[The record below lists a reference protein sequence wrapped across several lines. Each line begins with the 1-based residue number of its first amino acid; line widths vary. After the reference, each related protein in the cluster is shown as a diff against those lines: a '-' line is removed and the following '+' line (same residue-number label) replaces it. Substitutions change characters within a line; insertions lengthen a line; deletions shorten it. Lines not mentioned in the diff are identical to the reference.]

1 VSPDILKDIDFGQDF
16 EDFAVGL
23 QPVTVSSVDPASG
36 AVLATAS
43 DVPAAKLVTMR
54 GSVSARTGEVG
65 VDRCEFWFRAN
76 RLDFTPKPRDLITDE
91 GGTVWVIEP
100 EGVQLDGIWE
110 HALARCKT
118 VKRR

>member
-1 VSPDILKDIDFGQDF
+1 VYPDILKDIDFGQDF

-23 QPVTVSSVDPASG
+23 QPATVTSVDPATG
-36 AVLATAS
+36 AVLATAT
-43 DVPAAKLVTMR
+43 DVPAAKLVTLR
-54 GSVSARTGEVG
+54 ESTSARTGEVG